1 MELEPFQW
9 LPELSMASK
18 DHCDEIGE
26 TMHERVNHYISAD
39 DIEVNAI
46 LGQLSGL
53 QAIIR
58 MFIDDED
65 PSRSNRKNMQNDNK
79 PFMGV
84 YHNENEI
91 CIHYSG

>member
-46 LGQLSGL
+46 LG
-53 QAIIR
+53 
-58 MFIDDED
+58 
-65 PSRSNRKNMQNDNK
+65 
-79 PFMGV
+79 
-84 YHNENEI
+84 
-91 CIHYSG
+91 